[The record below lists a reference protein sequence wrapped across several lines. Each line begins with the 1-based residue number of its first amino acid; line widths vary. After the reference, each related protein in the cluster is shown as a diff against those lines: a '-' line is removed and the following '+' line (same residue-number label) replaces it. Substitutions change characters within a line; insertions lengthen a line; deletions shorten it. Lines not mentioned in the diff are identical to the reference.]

1 MFKYTKAAISKTIDD
16 IKNVFHF
23 FGFLLAFIQV
33 PFGIYN
39 LATDSGIFVV
49 NLIMLI
55 LSTSYCIL
63 YLIAGKMYGGDD
75 KEKKKKGK
83 RVKAKGKQIIRWI
96 KRPVQLYNFAVIIY
110 GLFLFTP
117 ENLLFLP
124 IKLLLIV
131 FQIIFF
137 IISLFIDLLVII
149 FERRKKFF
157 EEAINADVNE
167 LKEPTRKTGN
177 FFKKLVGKEP
187 TPEPEQTRTE
197 RILDEYIEEQNRE
210 KEQVKTTK
218 KEEKRA
224 EKQAKRL
231 AKIAEK
237 QAKKAGKNSENSYE
251 EAEAEAAASDGADE
265 AEAEV
270 VRVRVINNRELD
282 AFDEFPPTPEQTEE
296 AEPKKHSFFNRKK

>member
-251 EAEAEAAASDGADE
+251 EAEAFLEDCMAVVVDSLKEVKEYLEEMGADVDGMSLE
-265 AEAEV
+265 
-270 VRVRVINNRELD
+270 EL
-282 AFDEFPPTPEQTEE
+282 EE
-296 AEPKKHSFFNRKK
+296 ASEVFALPDGTYLIVEG

>member
-237 QAKKAGKNSENSYE
+237 QAKKAKKNSGNSY
-251 EAEAEAAASDGADE
+251 
-265 AEAEV
+265 
-270 VRVRVINNRELD
+270 
-282 AFDEFPPTPEQTEE
+282 
-296 AEPKKHSFFNRKK
+296 